1 MKQREKKEVAGRG
14 SLCVRRVLFYYVARR
29 DQERAVSGAK
39 TSHKPRGETE
49 NFLMPLSNKTLMR
62 CKFFV
67 FLNFKS
73 DSASDEALVSFPR
86 GDDDLNG
93 SRTPK
98 HTN

>member
-1 MKQREKKEVAGRG
+1 VKQREKKEVAGRG
-14 SLCVRRVLFYYVARR
+14 SLCARRVYFIMWLAETR

-39 TSHKPRGETE
+39 SSHKPRGETE

-73 DSASDEALVSFPR
+73 DSAPDEALVSFR
-86 GDDDLNG
+86 E
-93 SRTPK
+93 K
-98 HTN
+98 MII